1 MLIIIYMSD
10 KKIEITD
17 EEISEITDNL
27 FQVYSK
33 DKKTISKNEAKKM
46 LNDLFKSLFEDKLKE
61 KSFNSIFSK
70 MKKNSDDRI
79 EKDDLEDITRAII
92 VSFNVNMISNSSSFN
107 DKICIKI
114 GKKLLP
120 IYYYLKKD
128 K

>member
-1 MLIIIYMSD
+1 MSD